1 MKDDKPKRPPFH
13 VEFAEKIIER
23 LKEGTAPW
31 QKPWEDGGQIVAPH
45 NPVSGTVYRGVN
57 RVGLSLIHI
66 FSKKKA
72 PSIETAGKGHNP
84 YLNARQEWLERYG
97 GYISR
102 AAQWRTVAFFC
113 LIITGIDVYKRQGSY
128 SS

>member
-1 MKDDKPKRPPFH
+1 MPF
-13 VEFAEKIIER
+13 
-23 LKEGTAPW
+23 
-31 QKPWEDGGQIVAPH
+31 
-45 NPVSGTVYRGVN
+45 
-57 RVGLSLIHI
+57 

-102 AAQWRTVAFFC
+102 AAQWYFRGS
-113 LIITGIDVYKRQGSY
+113 IIWKISVSPWTTA
-128 SS
+128 